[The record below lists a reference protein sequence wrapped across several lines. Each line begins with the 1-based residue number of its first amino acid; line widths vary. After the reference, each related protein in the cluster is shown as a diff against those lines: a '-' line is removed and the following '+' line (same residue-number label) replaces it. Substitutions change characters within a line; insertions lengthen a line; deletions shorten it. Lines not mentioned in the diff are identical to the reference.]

1 MMVMST
7 GSALKNAGRFL
18 LATAVILVGLFIV
31 VSLGLFFVGN
41 VSTDK
46 LERLNALTASLG
58 FYLQFVRWAIYLA
71 LFVFWKPVLS
81 FWGRIRHW
89 EPYVVDRA
97 LASRKT
103 TLLVLILVELCV
115 IQNLPATLIANWR

>member
-1 MMVMST
+1 MVMST
-7 GSALKNAGRFL
+7 GTALKNAGRFL
-18 LATAVILVGLFIV
+18 LVAAVVFIGLFIV
-31 VSLGLFFVGN
+31 VSIGLFFVGN

-46 LERLNALTASLG
+46 LEQLNTLTASLG

-71 LFVFWKPVLS
+71 LFLFWKPIMT
-81 FWGRIRHW
+81 FWGRIRRW

-103 TLLVLILVELCV
+103 VLVVLILVELFV